1 MKLIIGSLST
11 ERVITGELEKLILS
25 SIGNGQQDVAI
36 DISNYVMDLNLYEE
50 VGEFNNNIKKC
61 AAVYIKDK
69 DKISDHIDIENR
81 ERKTLDGLI
90 DKDIVDKCIKLLEI
104 DDIEYYNN
112 LKNDTNS
119 YYIFKNRVF
128 RDDKILLV
136 NYKIEV
142 EIEGKTVELRIYSYT
157 QNFEYE
163 INNI

>member
-11 ERVITGELEKLILS
+11 ERVITDELEKLILS

-81 ERKTLDGLI
+81 EQKTLDGLI

>member
-119 YYIFKNRVF
+119 YYIFKSSSCSRNVNWNSCRCRNVF
-128 RDDKILLV
+128 LSRCKFT
-136 NYKIEV
+136 NYTCCI
-142 EIEGKTVELRIYSYT
+142 I
-157 QNFEYE
+157 
-163 INNI
+163 